1 MILEKRLTGPI
12 AALQITRTAREI
24 RWACARMKYFAML
37 FLLVLYFN
45 GKTVFASDRTTVRIG
60 HFPNITHA
68 QALVAH
74 QMSRSGNGWF
84 EKRLGQDVEIQWF
97 VYNAGPAAMEAV
109 FADTI
114 DLTYVG
120 PSPALNAYARSGGK
134 EIRVI
139 GGAAMGGAALVVQGD
154 DRIKTSQDFRG
165 KKIATPE
172 FGNTQDVAC
181 RVWLGTQGFKIT
193 PLGGDAQVI
202 PTANPDQLILFQRG
216 DIDGA
221 WTVEPWVSRLE
232 LEGKAKVYLEQTDAI
247 TTVLVCGT
255 KFLDRHHDLVT
266 KLVKAHS
273 ELTAWINQHPV
284 EAQGLA
290 RQELAFEMKRGFT
303 AELIERSWRR
313 LHFVTEISR
322 EPFDQFLSDAQKVG
336 FLRKSIDLSRLVEVP

>member
-1 MILEKRLTGPI
+1 
-12 AALQITRTAREI
+12 
-24 RWACARMKYFAML
+24 MKYLAMF
-37 FLLVLYFN
+37 FLLVLHFD
-45 GKTVFASDRTTVRIG
+45 GKTVFASDPTIVRFG

-74 QMSRSGNGWF
+74 HMSRSGNGWF
-84 EKRLGQDVEIQWF
+84 EKRPGQDAEIQWF

-109 FADTI
+109 FADSI

-120 PSPALNAYARSGGK
+120 PSPALNACARSGGK

-139 GGAAMGGAALVVQGD
+139 GGAA
-154 DRIKTSQDFRG
+154 
-165 KKIATPE
+165 
-172 FGNTQDVAC
+172 C
-181 RVWLGTQGFKIT
+181 RVWLGTQGFNIT

-247 TTVLVCGT
+247 TTVLVCST
-255 KFLDRHHDLVT
+255 SFLDRHHDLVT

-273 ELTAWINQHPV
+273 ELAAWINQHPV

-290 RQELAFEMKRGFT
+290 RQELTSEMKRGFS

-322 EPFDQFLSDAQKVG
+322 EPFNQFLSDAQKVG